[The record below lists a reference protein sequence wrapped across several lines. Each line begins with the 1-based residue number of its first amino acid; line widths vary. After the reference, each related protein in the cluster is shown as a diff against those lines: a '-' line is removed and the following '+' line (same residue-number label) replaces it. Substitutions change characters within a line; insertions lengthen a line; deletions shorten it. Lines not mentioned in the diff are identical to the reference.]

1 MIKFSRVAIYGLL
14 SLTLAAPAAARDCG
28 PDALNVSRTI
38 EIGPKGAAVGLQSYP
53 RTLDLQDHEVILTFD
68 DGPAASTG
76 KVLDALADACARAT
90 FFVIGRNAEESP
102 ALVKRAADEGHTI
115 GHHSYSH
122 PALTLRLLDDGPAG
136 RSTDHDAP
144 VLRLLDEEDG
154 PALPHDPTGR
164 PPTIGQPSD
173 PTSLDEAGTGSGTS
187 SPVTPGPAVSP
198 GIGDAAAVATGPS
211 RHRVEYGDN
220 LWSIAE
226 AVVTAHD
233 GGEPDQRAI
242 ADYWVRLIERNRA
255 GLADPDNPDLLFCG
269 QLLELPDR

>member
-1 MIKFSRVAIYGLL
+1 VPVRSGPLAVLRLLSASGLTATVGAVAFDAVLAGPGPRAALSLPADRLALRVLLLAVTACSAVLTTGGVLGAIAVTCRSARAWAHAERLTAGLAGRVASIAVVA
-14 SLTLAAPAAARDCG
+14 SIAATSQPAFASVA
-28 PDALNVSRTI
+28 PD
-38 EIGPKGAAVGLQSYP
+38 EPP
-53 RTLDLQDHEVILTFD
+53 
-68 DGPAASTG
+68 
-76 KVLDALADACARAT
+76 
-90 FFVIGRNAEESP
+90 
-102 ALVKRAADEGHTI
+102 
-115 GHHSYSH
+115 
-122 PALTLRLLDDGPAG
+122 TLRLLDDGPAG

-173 PTSLDEAGTGSGTS
+173 PTSLDQAGTGSGTS